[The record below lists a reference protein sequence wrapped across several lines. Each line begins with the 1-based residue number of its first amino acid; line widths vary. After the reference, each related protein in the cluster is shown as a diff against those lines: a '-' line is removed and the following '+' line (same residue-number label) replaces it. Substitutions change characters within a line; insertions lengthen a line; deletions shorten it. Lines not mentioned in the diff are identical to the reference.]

1 MTSRFVMGVRQAP
14 EDNLMTIREQL
25 EADAKTAL
33 KARDRLRLEVVRMV
47 RSQVKYMEISKGHDL
62 SDEEVIDVLV
72 SALKARRETLDFSEK
87 SGREDLIEK
96 ARQEIQIIEAYLPQQ
111 LSESEL
117 QELINQAVGET
128 GASDPKDM
136 GRVMGVLMP
145 RVKGRA
151 DGKLVNILV
160 RQALS
165 R

>member
-1 MTSRFVMGVRQAP
+1 MDVRQAP
-14 EDNLMTIREQL
+14 EDILMTIRERL

-33 KARDRLRLEVVRMV
+33 KARDRLRLDVVRML
-47 RSQVKYMEISKGHDL
+47 RSQVKYSEISKRHEL
-62 SDEEVIDVLV
+62 SDEETIDVLV
-72 SALKARRETLDFSEK
+72 SALKARRETLEFSEK

-96 ARQEIQIIEAYLPQQ
+96 ARQEIKVIEGYLPQQ
-111 LSESEL
+111 LSESEV
-117 QELINQAVGET
+117 QELVDQAVLET

-136 GRVMGVLMP
+136 GRVMGALMP

-151 DGKLVNILV
+151 DGKLVNTLV